1 MERIES
7 EPITEPETETKTESE
22 SKTMTRLRDFKFGN
36 NVIEK
41 SFKILHLSVSLEMFL
56 LFWIR
61 LIFSTFKGLSCEK
74 EVYTLF

>member
-56 LFWIR
+56 LF
-61 LIFSTFKGLSCEK
+61 
-74 EVYTLF
+74 